1 MVKDFSIIDDL
12 AQYPTITKIKYPKAG
27 ETNPTLKIGVLRVS
41 GAGKRWLDSAYVNN
55 DYLSWMEWID
65 NERIAFLKLKRNQKS
80 WDLFVSNR
88 NTGKSVKVLAEEDK
102 SGWLEN
108 DGQIKF
114 LDDGKIIWIS
124 EKTGYKHLWMSKHS
138 GSKSWPITQGKWE
151 VSKILKIDE
160 RKRNCI
166 LYGQSRDCF

>member
-1 MVKDFSIIDDL
+1 
-12 AQYPTITKIKYPKAG
+12 
-27 ETNPTLKIGVLRVS
+27 
-41 GAGKRWLDSAYVNN
+41 
-55 DYLSWMEWID
+55 MEWID

-114 LDDGKIIWIS
+114 LDDGKN
-124 EKTGYKHLWMSKHS
+124 YM
-138 GSKSWPITQGKWE
+138 
-151 VSKILKIDE
+151 DF
-160 RKRNCI
+160 RKNR
-166 LYGQSRDCF
+166 L